1 MFSLGWGWV
10 QAFPAEDFMTTPAPA
25 PDLGALGYSFF
36 GENINGPL
44 DAGFFDGQVQHPVVT
59 DNRT

>member
-1 MFSLGWGWV
+1 M